1 MSVNADN
8 LVYQASLV
16 SINNENGNHADSQDS
31 ETFVCLDIF
40 SKGFVQVIWVV
51 EFPREVY
58 KIFVGK
64 IQYSKL
70 L

>member
-8 LVYQASLV
+8 LVYQASMV
-16 SINNENGNHADSQDS
+16 SINNEDGNQPDSQDS

-51 EFPREVY
+51 EFPRKGY
-58 KIFVGK
+58 
-64 IQYSKL
+64 
-70 L
+70 

>member
-8 LVYQASLV
+8 LVYQASMV
-16 SINNENGNHADSQDS
+16 SINNENGNQPDSQDS

-51 EFPREVY
+51 EFPKY
-58 KIFVGK
+58 KIRKGCG
-64 IQYSKL
+64 
-70 L
+70 

>member
-8 LVYQASLV
+8 LVYQASMV

-51 EFPREVY
+51 KFPSEGY
-58 KIFVGK
+58 KVRIVCG
-64 IQYSKL
+64 
-70 L
+70 

>member
-51 EFPREVY
+51 EFPSEGY
-58 KIFVGK
+58 KVRIVCG
-64 IQYSKL
+64 
-70 L
+70 

>member
-8 LVYQASLV
+8 LVYQASMV

-40 SKGFVQVIWVV
+40 SKGFVQVIWVIK
-51 EFPREVY
+51 FPRKEY
-58 KIFVGK
+58 KIRYYG
-64 IQYSKL
+64 
-70 L
+70 